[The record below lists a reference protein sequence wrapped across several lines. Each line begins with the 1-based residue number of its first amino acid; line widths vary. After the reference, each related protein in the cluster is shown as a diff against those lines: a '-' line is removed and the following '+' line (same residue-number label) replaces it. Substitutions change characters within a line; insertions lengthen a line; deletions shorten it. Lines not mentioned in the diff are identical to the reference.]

1 MVFKDGRSREYMKG
15 LDITGPPSIPRQ
27 FIVKKGGRGDVIV
40 ASDSEDEE
48 EEEADNLNLARV
60 IKSSD
65 DSEEGEKAVGHFGDN

>member
-1 MVFKDGRSREYMKG
+1 MKG

-48 EEEADNLNLARV
+48 EADNLNLARV

-65 DSEEGEKAVGHFGDN
+65 DSEEGEKAVGQFGDN

>member
-48 EEEADNLNLARV
+48 EADNLNLARV

-65 DSEEGEKAVGHFGDN
+65 DSEEGEKAVGQFGDN

>member
-27 FIVKKGGRGDVIV
+27 FIVKKGGMGDVIV
-40 ASDSEDEE
+40 ASDSED